1 MVSREKINELVSTF
15 YQSRFKIFYINSKDE
30 KDFCKPEEA
39 FVSLGMTTSKEQMEN
54 ITNAINLCDK
64 YSAKIVEI
72 SSKKKDGLY
81 LNTVLRENPEQYKA
95 SLENISENNVFLNK
109 QEVDSRIEDLKT
121 QIEKGTTAM
130 EIENYGKQLRRLSYV
145 SLQLDE
151 SNGWSSHV
159 IQKIGDDYRIYHLLV
174 NYKVDSGVEYRI
186 GILIN
191 ERGS

>member
-30 KDFCKPEEA
+30 KEFCKPEEA

-121 QIEKGTTAM
+121 QVEKGTTAM

-151 SNGWSSHV
+151 SNGWNSHV